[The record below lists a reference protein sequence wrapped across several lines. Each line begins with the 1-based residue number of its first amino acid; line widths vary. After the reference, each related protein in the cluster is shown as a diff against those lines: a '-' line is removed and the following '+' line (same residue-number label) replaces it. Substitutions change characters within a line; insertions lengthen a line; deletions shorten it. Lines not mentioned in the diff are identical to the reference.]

1 MAYNKSKHI
10 DAALKYLNQGKLPQA
25 IDEYQQILKHE
36 PKDQVTLMT
45 LGDLFV
51 RKGETFRALEYFER
65 LAQIFLNDGFT
76 TKAIAIYKKVAKLAP
91 EESRPIERLAE
102 LYVQQGVISEARP
115 LYLQLAEA
123 ALRAGKQPQAE
134 GLLRK
139 LFEAEPDNLRV
150 QTRLAELQLT
160 MGKKKE
166 AIETFRDAMQ
176 RLLDRREA
184 SDAIRMADRILQID
198 PQDTATQL
206 LKARALSESGKNSE
220 AAVLLESVTG
230 HEPGDENSSLLFD
243 EYMNGGQTDKAAEL
257 AEKAFARESKNF
269 PLVFRVANIFLEGK
283 QVDRAKQLLDQ
294 VRKPMMESGEH
305 DPLAQSISRLAEL
318 RPGDIQPLE
327 WLVNLYATTSD
338 SFRLPDALAELAA
351 AHEAAGDDSKALETY
366 EQLLDRSPENERTRR
381 KVVQLRAKLGLPGP
395 VTSAPVKLPPQETA
409 PKPAAEPVAEPEL
422 DEENQ
427 RFVTQALTDVDLFSS
442 YGLTQKAIDVLD
454 TVLERIPGHV
464 PTLERLLDLSV
475 AGGDDR
481 RTVELATKLKYI
493 ATERNDHA
501 AAERYEN
508 FCRRFQQA
516 SGLKADQKTAGATS
530 SETVAAVPPAPVVEE
545 FSVPMIDAELAE
557 PAIEKTSMPVESAP
571 AESAVHEV
579 DLSDEWAALSE
590 QLDEPGSSLGAESA
604 KEHSTPEKLP
614 EKAAQP
620 SAPPM
625 PEPAAPAEIPAFELE
640 LQPAAISAEEAPRDA
655 VSVDSFLDDLAG
667 EFASAASSLGVPMGN
682 SAPGAPEISEWAKPL
697 PVAAPTNGASTKPAN
712 IGPLGDVFEQFRSDM
727 GESDTKDED
736 PEVHYNLGVAYRE
749 MGLLDE
755 AISEFQKV
763 SRVPEFRYAM
773 QCCTLLGLAF
783 QEKGEPSIA
792 AMWYERALMTPG
804 LDQEAILALQYD
816 LGISQELAG
825 ERNAA
830 FQSFSKVYAMN
841 IDYRDVAERMAL
853 LVKARGDA
861 P

>member
-115 LYLQLAEA
+115 LYLQLAES
-123 ALRAGKQPQAE
+123 ALKAGKQPAAE
-134 GLLRK
+134 SLLRK
-139 LFEAEPDNLRV
+139 LSEAEPDNLRV
-150 QTRLAELQLT
+150 QTRLADLQLS
-160 MGKKKE
+160 MGKKAE
-166 AIETFRDAMQ
+166 AIETFREAAQ
-176 RLLDRREA
+176 RLMERHET
-184 SDAIRMADRILQID
+184 SDAIRLADRILKID
-198 PQDTATQL
+198 PLDVPSQQ
-206 LKARALSESGKNSE
+206 LKARALSESGKSSE
-220 AAVLLESVTG
+220 AAVLLETISTQ
-230 HEPGDENSSLLFD
+230 EPAPENTTLLFD
-243 EYMNGGQTDKAAEL
+243 EYLNAGQLEKATAL
-257 AEKAFARESKNF
+257 AEQSFATEAKNF
-269 PLVFRVANIFLEGK
+269 QYLFRVANIFLEEK
-283 QVDRAKQLLDQ
+283 QVERAERYLDTI
-294 VRKPMMESGEH
+294 RKPMTEAGEQ
-305 DPLAQSISRLAEL
+305 DPLAQAITRLSEL
-318 RPGDIQPLE
+318 RPGDLKPLE

-338 SFRLPDALAELAA
+338 SFRLPDALAHLAE
-351 AHEAAGDDSKALETY
+351 AHEAAGNEKKALEAY
-366 EQLLDRSPENERTRR
+366 EQLLERSPENERTRR
-381 KVVQLRAKLGLPGP
+381 KVVQLRTKLGLPP
-395 VTSAPVKLPPQETA
+395 LQMSAPVKLPPKDTT
-409 PKPAAEPVAEPEL
+409 PKPEASPSAEPVL

-442 YGLTQKAIDVLD
+442 YGLTQKAVDVLD
-454 TVLERIPGHV
+454 AVLERIPAHV

-475 AGGDDR
+475 AAGTDT
-481 RTVELATKLKYI
+481 RTVSLATKLKNI
-493 ATERNDHA
+493 AIERNDLA
-501 AAERYEN
+501 AAERYEK
-508 FCRRFQQA
+508 FCRRFQQSA
-516 SGLKADQKTAGATS
+516 AKAQ
-530 SETVAAVPPAPVVEE
+530 EPPAVVKPAVPVVEE

-557 PAIEKTSMPVESAP
+557 PVPTPTAPP
-571 AESAVHEV
+571 AEAAVHEV

-590 QLDEPGSSLGAESA
+590 QLNEPATE
-604 KEHSTPEKLP
+604 PP
-614 EKAAQP
+614 
-620 SAPPM
+620 APPAM
-625 PEPAAPAEIPAFELE
+625 EETAPPPVKQPEAQKPAPATPPVTPVVVPVITPVVTPPVEIPAFELE
-640 LQPAAISAEEAPRDA
+640 LQPQVPPTEKAPEPA
-655 VSVDSFLDDLAG
+655 SVDSFLEELAN
-667 EFASAASSLGVPMGN
+667 EFASATSSLSPAGGSEAPVRPAAATSAN
-682 SAPGAPEISEWAKPL
+682 SKATNGGSRDH
-697 PVAAPTNGASTKPAN
+697 VAA
-712 IGPLGDVFEQFRSDM
+712 GPLAGVFEQFRSDM
-727 GESDTKDED
+727 GEADAKEED

-783 QEKGEPSIA
+783 QEKGEPAIA

-825 ERNAA
+825 ARNAA

-841 IDYRDVAERMAL
+841 IDYRDVAERMAQ
-853 LVKARGDA
+853 LVKTRGDA